1 MDYRKELLKLK
12 DEKNAEFVAK
22 LTPGDF
28 RILGARIPQLRD
40 LAKRIAKEDWQNY
53 LDNWSMEYFEDN
65 MLRGLVIGYVKV
77 DVDTRLQLYKDFIPY
92 IDNWSV
98 CDSTCSTW
106 KPKKKEIRSLWD
118 FIMKY
123 SKNKSEFEMRF
134 CASMIIFNFI
144 TDEYIDDVLKVL
156 DGMKHEGYY
165 LKMAV
170 AWGVSMCFVKFPE
183 KTMRY
188 LKGKNSLDVWTYNK
202 AIQKTIESYRV
213 DDETKDELRRM
224 KIRQ

>member
-1 MDYRKELLKLK
+1 MDHRKELLRLK
-12 DEKNAEFVAK
+12 DKKNAEFVAK

-40 LAKRIAKEDWQNY
+40 LAKRIAKGDWKDY
-53 LDNWSMEYFEDN
+53 LDSWSMEYFEDC

-77 DVDTRLQLYKDFIPY
+77 DVDERLRLYEDFIPY

-106 KPKKKEIRSLWD
+106 KPKKKELKPLWD
-118 FIMKY
+118 FIMMY
-123 SKNKSEFEMRF
+123 SNNRSEFEMRF
-134 CASMIIFNFI
+134 CASMVIFHFI
-144 TDEYIDDVLKVL
+144 TEEYIDDVLRVF
-156 DGMKHEGYY
+156 DGMKHDGYY

-170 AWGVSMCFVKFPE
+170 AWGISMCFVKFPD

-188 LKGKNSLDVWTYNK
+188 LKKNSLDAWTFNK
-202 AIQKTIESYRV
+202 SIQKIIESYRV
-213 DDETKDELRRM
+213 DDETKDILRKM
-224 KIRQ
+224 KIRR